1 MLYWYWKIYKNIK
14 SIVEIFYVLYST
26 NMLFNRSEET
36 QLVSSLAN
44 ILGNKPNLTVIIE
57 SIKAMSDDKSQ
68 VLFFVQE
75 KGANGEFPFVYFN
88 QISVLN

>member
-1 MLYWYWKIYKNIK
+1 MLYWY
-14 SIVEIFYVLYST
+14 LYST
-26 NMLFNRSEET
+26 DMLFNRNEET

-75 KGANGEFPFVYFN
+75 KGANGEFPFVYCN

>member
-1 MLYWYWKIYKNIK
+1 
-14 SIVEIFYVLYST
+14 
-26 NMLFNRSEET
+26 MLFNRNEET

-75 KGANGEFPFVYFN
+75 KGANGEFPAVFKIKYLFE
-88 QISVLN
+88 IKIII

>member
-1 MLYWYWKIYKNIK
+1 
-14 SIVEIFYVLYST
+14 
-26 NMLFNRSEET
+26 MLFIRNEET

-75 KGANGEFPFVYFN
+75 KGANGEFPADFKIKYVFE
-88 QISVLN
+88 IKIII